1 MCSHADCTSLSE
13 PENGGY
19 AGRRAVQ
26 NATTVVCLRTRRE
39 VLSFSRKAQLNSQ
52 LTLRSSHDDRA
63 TLRDVRDRGTGQEE
77 RSVDVGLDRPVELL
91 GREVGDVLDGVH
103 DRSVVDEDVDSS
115 KGLDDLLDDAVAAL
129 LVPDVLRDEKTLS
142 ARGGDERLG
151 LVGVDLLLGEVDN
164 RDLPSGA
171 VGRPIESKGVFVS
184 G

>member
-1 MCSHADCTSLSE
+1 M
-13 PENGGY
+13 
-19 AGRRAVQ
+19 Q

-77 RSVDVGLDRPVELL
+77 CSVDVGLDRPVELL

-103 DRSVVDEDVDSS
+103 DRGVVDEDIDLSE
-115 KGLDDLLDDAVAAL
+115 GLDDLLDDAVAAL
-129 LVPDVLRDEKTLS
+129 LIPDVLRDEKTLS

-151 LVGVDLLLGEVDN
+151 LVGVDLLLGKVDN
-164 RDLPSGA
+164 RDLSSGA
-171 VGRPIESKGVFVS
+171 VGRIKGKGFFFLLGVN
-184 G
+184 GRR